1 MEKKRKRLFNPTHSS
16 SDHSLLKI
24 SMNEFRV
31 IIQTRI
37 VQYTHEE
44 NFPEWIYPPRFCLLS
59 GKRQSG
65 KRLWLEMTSFGH
77 RSREHLLV
85 VAIVTGEGSGN
96 FHLVTE
102 LGILAPRSTTTYRTR
117 LSGAMKQRA
126 KFATRQLCFPKFLYL
141 FIGLFCILFSDLLM
155 KAFVSQ
161 IRSGVPF
168 FLNQKCPI
176 QQN

>member
-1 MEKKRKRLFNPTHSS
+1 
-16 SDHSLLKI
+16 
-24 SMNEFRV
+24 MNEFRV
-31 IIQTRI
+31 IIQIRI
-37 VQYTHEE
+37 VQYMQEE
-44 NFPEWIYPPRFCLLS
+44 NFPEWIYPPGFCLLS

-126 KFATRQLCFPKFLYL
+126 KFATRQLCFSKFLYL
-141 FIGLFCILFSDLLM
+141 FIGLFCILFQTCWWKHLSA
-155 KAFVSQ
+155 KVEAVF
-161 IRSGVPF
+161 PF
-168 FLNQKCPI
+168 FLFRSVQHSRTNNVWCI
-176 QQN
+176 